1 MSTRSPLLNPSSRS
15 LRDSFLKQ
23 FSSVHKIG
31 RVYSAAGDEIHPGK
45 TAVEWSVYFRL
56 IDSRNYNRILTIQEL
71 QNLFFRLSTLYHQ
84 ASSFHSNIFT
94 AAENLKGII
103 ERKESEFIEAEIA
116 KYSPGGEYFDSQANK
131 TIQRRPGK
139 EVLERLAKNSV
150 KDLRRAYRDLKME
163 ADFFAAI
170 MTDLEFQRRCLKDYA
185 ELLALDPSLK
195 NL

>member
-1 MSTRSPLLNPSSRS
+1 MTSRSPLLNPNSRS

-23 FSSVHKIG
+23 FSSIHKIG

-45 TAVEWSVYFRL
+45 TAVEWSMYFRL
-56 IDSRNYNRILTIQEL
+56 IDSGNYSRILTIQEL
-71 QNLFFRLSTLYHQ
+71 QNLFFKLSTLYHQ

-94 AAENLKGII
+94 AAQNLKGII
-103 ERKESEFIEAEIA
+103 ERRESEFIEIEIG
-116 KYSPGGEYFDSQANK
+116 KYTPGGEYFDTQANK

-150 KDLRRAYRDLKME
+150 RDLHRAHRDLKME

-185 ELLALDPSLK
+185 ELLALDPSMR